1 MRQKLKKLFL
11 LLILL
16 IAGTFIAFAQDSL
29 SKKIQLLRYELQ
41 NAKDDTARINFLLS
55 MGVFFK
61 NRSSHRNTFL
71 DSALLYSNRS
81 LRLSL
86 QTKRLSK
93 QGESYDLM
101 SQVFGLKGEYGKA
114 KSFSEKAIDAFG
126 RAHDY
131 NGQGDAYT
139 QLAGY
144 FNHNNNTVVT
154 QKINLLKEALRAYS
168 KSGNKIKIGQTYE
181 KIGNMYCINS
191 EQYLAIQNLKDG
203 LNIYQ
208 SINYK
213 NSQGVYHFLN
223 ESYDELGDYKQALIY
238 GLQALKVAAMVGD
251 SSIMLAAIYN
261 HIGKTYR
268 NLGQMDKAQY
278 YEKYA
283 LKYAMLNPKADTT
296 NNTLPDYTI
305 IALNLSGI
313 YINEHKENEAI
324 KILQTVKTNDPES
337 KCTLY
342 SLFLRVYTQ
351 LRQYDQAE
359 VYFNKLKDALNR
371 VDQFSYVNEAVN
383 SSIVAYFFDKKQY
396 ESARLSIRNF
406 EHTPHYDFTKAK
418 LVSDQHWM
426 FRIDS
431 AQGNYLSAIKHSA
444 LERKMQDSLMTEEKN
459 KNIMRLEVEYETEKK
474 EREIKL
480 KNQNILLLTKQS
492 QLQQASLHTAAL
504 VRNSI
509 IAGTIMLAMLLALG
523 YNRYQIKQK
532 NNKQLEIQQEVINNK
547 NRSLERLIG
556 DKDDLLKEKEWLLK
570 EIHHRVKNNLQIV
583 ISLLNTQSVYLENSE
598 ALEAIRESQHR
609 MHSISLIHQK
619 LYQSENIA
627 LIKMDEYIC
636 ELMQYLWDSF
646 NAARNIEMVMDIKP
660 VSLDVVQA
668 VPIGLILN
676 EAVTNAIK
684 YAFTSKEEG
693 RITVV
698 LSEYGKEKL
707 VLTISDNGC
716 GLPPDF
722 KIEDCTSLGMCLIKG
737 LSKQLHGE
745 VKISSANGLSIQ
757 VIMPLRSVLNAE
769 KDYQQTNDTGFS

>member
-1 MRQKLKKLFL
+1 MRQNLKKLFL
-11 LLILL
+11 LPALL
-16 IAGTFIAFAQDSL
+16 IIGSYTVFAQDSL
-29 SKKIQLLRYELQ
+29 NKKEQLLRYQLQ
-41 NAKDDTARINFLLS
+41 NARTDTARDNFLLEL
-55 MGVFFK
+55 GAFFK
-61 NRSSHRNTFL
+61 NRLPRKTANL
-71 DSALLYSNRS
+71 DSALLYSDRS
-81 LRLSL
+81 LKLSL
-86 QTKRLSK
+86 QIKDFSK
-93 QGESYDLM
+93 QGRSYNLL
-101 SQVFGLKGEYGKA
+101 SQVFGLKGKYDKAKNYSKMAIEAYGKA
-114 KSFSEKAIDAFG
+114 
-126 RAHDY
+126 RDY
-131 NGQGDAYT
+131 DGQGDAYT

-144 FNHNNNTVVT
+144 FNHNNNTVAT

-168 KSGNKIKIGQTYE
+168 ESGNKIKMGQTFE

-191 EQYLAIQNLKDG
+191 EQYLAIKNLKEG
-203 LNIYQ
+203 LNIFQ
-208 SINYK
+208 SANYK
-213 NSQGVYHFLN
+213 NLQGIYHFLN

-238 GLQALKVAAMVGD
+238 GLQAMKVAATVGD

-268 NLGQMDKAQY
+268 NLGQMEKAQY
-278 YEKYA
+278 YERYA
-283 LKYAMLNPKADTT
+283 LHYAMLNPRPDTT

-313 YINEHKENEAI
+313 YVNENKENEAL
-324 KILQTVKTNDPES
+324 KILQTVKTTDPES

-351 LRQYDQAE
+351 LRQNDQAE
-359 VYFNKLKDALNR
+359 VYFDKLKNALKQ

-383 SSIVAYFFDKKQY
+383 SSIVAYLFEKKQY
-396 ESARLSIRNF
+396 DLARVSILNF
-406 EHTPHYDFTKAK
+406 EHTPHYEFTKAK

-431 AQGNYLSAIKHSA
+431 AQGNYLSAIRHSA
-444 LERKMQDSLMTEEKN
+444 LERKMQDFLMTEEKN

-474 EREIKL
+474 EKEIKL
-480 KNQNILLLTKQS
+480 KNQNIQLLTKQS

-504 VRNSI
+504 VRNFI
-509 IAGTIMLAMLLALG
+509 ITGTIMLALVLALG

-532 NNKQLEIQQEVINNK
+532 HNKQLEIQQEVINNK
-547 NRSLERLIG
+547 NKSLERLIG

-619 LYQSENIA
+619 LYQSDNIA
-627 LIKMDEYIC
+627 LIKMDEYIS

-646 NAARNIEMVMDIKP
+646 NAAQNIEMALDIKP
-660 VSLDVVQA
+660 IRIDVVQA

-684 YAFTSKEEG
+684 YAFPPEAEG
-693 RITVV
+693 RITVS
-698 LSEYGKEKL
+698 LIEYGKEKIA
-707 VLTISDNGC
+707 LTISDNGC

-722 KIEDCTSLGMCLIKG
+722 KIENCTSLGMCLIKG
-737 LSKQLHGE
+737 LSKQLQGE
-745 VKISSANGLSIQ
+745 VKISSAGGLSIR
-757 VIMPLRSVLNAE
+757 VIMPLRSVLKAE
-769 KDYQQTNDTGFS
+769 KDYHQASDTG